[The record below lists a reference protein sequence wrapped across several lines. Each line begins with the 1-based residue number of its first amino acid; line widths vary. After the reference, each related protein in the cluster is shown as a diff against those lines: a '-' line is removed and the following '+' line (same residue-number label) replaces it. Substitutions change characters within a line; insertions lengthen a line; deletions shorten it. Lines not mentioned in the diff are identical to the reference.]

1 MDQDEW
7 RPITEGEMRDLLE
20 EQLAACTPERRE
32 VFERYRVSPYRAPL
46 IRYGKKELVFV
57 VAVKDG
63 EALYYEDV
71 EDGFNRSP
79 LSESGEILQHW
90 CNQDDLQ
97 DALYSWMPGVT
108 PSGRF
113 GPARLLS

>member
-1 MDQDEW
+1 MDQDKW
-7 RPITEGEMRDLLE
+7 SPITEEQMLDLLE

-32 VFERYRVSPYRAPL
+32 VFERYRVPPYRAPL
-46 IRYGKKELVFV
+46 IRYGKSELVFV

-79 LSESGEILQHW
+79 LSQSGAILEHW

-97 DALYSWMPGVT
+97 AALYSWMLGVT
-108 PSGRF
+108 PSGRY
-113 GPARLLS
+113 GPAIPLD